1 MIVAGAGALF
11 LAAWLG
17 SHEQA
22 YVYRAWQ
29 QTYLIMAAVMGVGV
43 ATALF
48 TREPDSSRAATAAR
62 PAADNFRLLLLFAC
76 AVGAFVAAFIGFG
89 RLLPQ
94 SGGVL
99 AGFLLRI
106 AASAAFGGGGRCGRH
121 AGGEKRPGGQ
131 IAGGEHLGGAG
142 GRLSAAMAN
151 PPCFCW
157 H

>member
-1 MIVAGAGALF
+1 MRYRIGMIAAGAGALF

-43 ATALF
+43 ATTLF

-76 AVGAFVAAFIGFG
+76 AVGAFVAALSALAGCCRKAAVCCRFLLESL
-89 RLLPQ
+89 RLLL
-94 SGGVL
+94 V
-99 AGFLLRI
+99 AV
-106 AASAAFGGGGRCGRH
+106 AAAAVVR
-121 AGGEKRPGGQ
+121 
-131 IAGGEHLGGAG
+131 
-142 GRLSAAMAN
+142 
-151 PPCFCW
+151 W
-157 H
+157 W